1 MITDIAV
8 LHMGTNDIINSEV
21 NKNLVV
27 DSIINIA
34 RECVA
39 FGVKSVFIPSLMVNT

>member
-8 LHMGTNDIINSEV
+8 LHMGTHDIVNSEV
-21 NKNLVV
+21 NKDLVA

-34 RECVA
+34 
-39 FGVKSVFIPSLMVNT
+39 KHQS